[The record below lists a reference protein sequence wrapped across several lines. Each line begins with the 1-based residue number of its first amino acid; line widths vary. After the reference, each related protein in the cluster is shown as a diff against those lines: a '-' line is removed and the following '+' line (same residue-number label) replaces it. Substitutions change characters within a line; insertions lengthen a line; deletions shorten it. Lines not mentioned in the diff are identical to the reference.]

1 MVDNCLQA
9 IWSAAWQIPGP
20 ACQSAHKKK
29 LSLNFDF
36 YQLTERVWQTRSCSQ
51 FRLLFTCKQR
61 EIQILS
67 CGSLFCSGFQPRD
80 FT

>member
-9 IWSAAWQIPGP
+9 VWPAAWQIPGP
-20 ACQSAHKKK
+20 AHQDAHKKK

-36 YQLTERVWQTRSCSQ
+36 YQLTKRPWQARSCSQ
-51 FRLLFTCKQR
+51 FRLLLVHEQS

-67 CGSLFCSGFQPRD
+67 CDRVFGSSVKPRD
-80 FT
+80 FA